1 MNANNFTQKTVE
13 MIQTA
18 QNMAEENQ
26 NQYITPEHLL
36 YALVDQDGG
45 LIPSI
50 FSRMGV
56 DCNKLLGELDLAI
69 SKLPKVGG
77 SNSQVYLSP

>member
-36 YALVDQDGG
+36 LQQDG
-45 LIPSI
+45 
-50 FSRMGV
+50 R
-56 DCNKLLGELDLAI
+56 
-69 SKLPKVGG
+69 
-77 SNSQVYLSP
+77 

>member
-36 YALVDQDGG
+36 KNPQRAWGTN
-45 LIPSI
+45 ICPW
-50 FSRMGV
+50 
-56 DCNKLLGELDLAI
+56 NI
-69 SKLPKVGG
+69 S
-77 SNSQVYLSP
+77 

>member
-36 YALVDQDGG
+36 PKWADPTLR
-45 LIPSI
+45 SI
-50 FSRMGV
+50 SHR
-56 DCNKLLGELDLAI
+56 KLT
-69 SKLPKVGG
+69 VF
-77 SNSQVYLSP
+77 

>member
-45 LIPSI
+45 FWVNWILPSPSCPKWADPTLRSI
-50 FSRMGV
+50 SHR
-56 DCNKLLGELDLAI
+56 KLT
-69 SKLPKVGG
+69 VF
-77 SNSQVYLSP
+77 

>member
-45 LIPSI
+45 KWADPTLRSI
-50 FSRMGV
+50 SHR
-56 DCNKLLGELDLAI
+56 KLT
-69 SKLPKVGG
+69 VF
-77 SNSQVYLSP
+77 